1 LGVTDLADGCPA
13 ADVDAADLGGRHTQ
27 NRVGALLTQQLDG
40 RTSGTCELGAGARL
54 QLDVVDGGTGR
65 DVAQRQVVAHLDVG
79 VGAGL
84 HDGALLETLRGE
96 DVTLL
101 AVEVVEQSD
110 VGGAVRVVLD
120 VSDLGQHA
128 VLVVATEVDDAVTTL
143 VSATLVT
150 AGDVAVHVA
159 ATGLVDRAQQRLL
172 RGRTSDL
179 VEHGDGA
186 LAATRGC
193 RLVLANSHNV
203 SFSLDP

>member
-1 LGVTDLADGCPA
+1 AGLAPADVDLLGVAHLADRGTA

-27 NRVGALLTQQLDG
+27 NRVGALLTQELNG
-40 RTSGTCELGAGARL
+40 CTSGTRELGAGARL

-65 DVAQRQVVAHLDVG
+65 DVAQRQVVTDLDVG
-79 VGAGL
+79 AGAGL
-84 HDGALLETLRGE
+84 DDGALLQALRGE

-101 AVEVVEQSD
+101 AVEVVEQRD
-110 VGGAVRVVLD
+110 VRGAVRVVLD

-172 RGRTSDL
+172 RGRTRDL
-179 VEHGDGA
+179 AEHGDG
-186 LAATRGC
+186 
-193 RLVLANSHNV
+193 
-203 SFSLDP
+203 